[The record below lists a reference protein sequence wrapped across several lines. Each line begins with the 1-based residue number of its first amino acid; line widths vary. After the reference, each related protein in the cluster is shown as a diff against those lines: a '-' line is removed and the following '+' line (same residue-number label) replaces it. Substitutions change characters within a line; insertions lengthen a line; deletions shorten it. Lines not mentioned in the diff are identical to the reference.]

1 MFSDFGSLVVG
12 KIWGSISMDSK
23 MVEMEALTF
32 IYNYY
37 ITIITYSSII
47 IGDWEIDETCG
58 GVKKGLDNFL
68 ATEDGGGVFSIDESI
83 IKFFSLSFLE
93 ILEWQ

>member
-47 IGDWEIDETCG
+47 IGDGEIDETW

-83 IKFFSLSFLE
+83 IKFFPLSFLE
-93 ILEWQ
+93 IIEWQ

>member
-47 IGDWEIDETCG
+47 IGDGEIDETW

-68 ATEDGGGVFSIDESI
+68 ATGDGGGVFSIDESI